1 MIGRIAVGP
10 RAHAGALV
18 RFGVPVAAL
27 VAALVVGAAILA
39 LAGNDAGEAYHT
51 MFDASLNGW
60 QPFRRTLTLATPL
73 MLTGLAAA
81 VAFRM
86 RVYNIGAEGQLYLG
100 AIASSWLALALPADL
115 PKPIMLVA
123 FLVGGAVAGAA
134 WAGLAAVPKAYLNAD
149 EIITTLM
156 LNFVA
161 LSLMNYL
168 IFGSMTFWRDPTRP
182 VPQGKLIP
190 ASAELPVLSGRL
202 HAGVI
207 IAVVAAVVLWW
218 VLRRTSWGFQLRTIG
233 DSPQAARYAGMSV
246 RVKTLSVLAI
256 SGALAGLA
264 GAIEVSGVTGRLDP
278 RALAT
283 DIGFTGI
290 IVAVVART
298 NPLGV
303 VPVSIFLA
311 AIATSGSSLQ
321 SIGIQVEVVFLLQG
335 LIFLSVTAGEFFV
348 TNKVSLTPPSTS
360 PTATAAGGVT

>member
-1 MIGRIAVGP
+1 MGRISVEP
-10 RAHAGALV
+10 RAAASPLV

-27 VAALVVGAAILA
+27 AAALVVGGLILA
-39 LAGNDAGEAYHT
+39 AAGNNPLEAYET
-51 MFDASLNGW
+51 MFNASMNGK
-60 QPFRRTLTLATPL
+60 RSITRTLALATPL
-73 MLTGLAAA
+73 ILTGLAAA

-86 RVYNIGAEGQLYLG
+86 RVYNIGAEGQLYMG
-100 AIASSWLALALPADL
+100 AVAASWLALALPAGL
-115 PKPIMLVA
+115 PKPIMLTA
-123 FLVGGAVAGAA
+123 FILGGAIAGAV
-134 WAGLAAVPKAYLNAD
+134 WAGFAAIPKAYLNAD

-168 IFGSMTFWRDPTRP
+168 IFGAITFWRDPSRP

-190 ASAELPVLSGRL
+190 SSAELPILSGRL

-207 IAVVAAVVLWW
+207 IAVAAALILWW
-218 VLRRTSWGFQLRTIG
+218 VLRRTSWGFELRTIG

-246 RVKTLSVLAI
+246 KFKTLSVLAI
-256 SGALAGLA
+256 SGALAGIA
-264 GAIEVSGVTGRLDP
+264 GAVEVSGVTHRLDP

-303 VPVSIFLA
+303 VPVSVFLA
-311 AIATSGSSLQ
+311 AIATSGSTLQ

-348 TNKVSLTPPSTS
+348 TNRLSLSSARTS
-360 PTATAAGGVT
+360 GAPTEAVI